1 MLKASEVKNLIP
13 EKGTLVLSFR
23 IAEDGRLSVIVHP
36 KYPEAKIENLSS
48 ARDAIEKAKTPVV
61 ITATH
66 EDLDEKFMEI
76 LSQTVAK
83 RQSFEEAL
91 KNLDANVQ
99 EALKQAKTSADKRM
113 EAAKKTSKPA
123 VKASGSPDMEAEKP
137 ADDGI
142 ATAKKEEA
150 SGTLSLFS

>member
-13 EKGTLVLSFR
+13 ERGTLVLSFR
-23 IAEDGRLSVIVHP
+23 TAEDGRLSVIVHP

-48 ARDAIEKAKTPVV
+48 ARDAIEKAKTPIV
-61 ITATH
+61 ITATP
-66 EDLDEKFMEI
+66 EDLDERFMEI
-76 LSQTVAK
+76 LTQTVSK
-83 RQSFEEAL
+83 RQSLEEAL
-91 KNLDANVQ
+91 KSLDANVQ
-99 EALKQAKTSADKRM
+99 EALKQAKASADKKL
-113 EAAKKTSKPA
+113 ETAKKTPKPA
-123 VKASGSPDMEAEKP
+123 VKVSGSPDTEAEKP

>member
-23 IAEDGRLSVIVHP
+23 IAEEGRLSIIVHP

-48 ARDAIEKAKTPVV
+48 AKDAIEKAKTPVV
-61 ITATH
+61 ITATP
-66 EDLDEKFMEI
+66 EDLDARFMEI
-76 LSQTVAK
+76 LSQTVSK
-83 RQSFEEAL
+83 RQSLEEAL
-91 KNLDANVQ
+91 KSLDANVQ
-99 EALKQAKTSADKRM
+99 EALKQAKASADKKL
-113 EAAKKTSKPA
+113 ETAKKNSKPA
-123 VKASGSPDMEAEKP
+123 VKVSGSLDTEAEKP

-150 SGTLSLFS
+150 GGTLSLFS